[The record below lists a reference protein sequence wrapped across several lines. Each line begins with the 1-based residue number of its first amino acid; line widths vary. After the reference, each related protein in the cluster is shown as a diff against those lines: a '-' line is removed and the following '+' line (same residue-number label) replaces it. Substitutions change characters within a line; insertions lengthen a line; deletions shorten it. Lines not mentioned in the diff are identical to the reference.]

1 MLVNKLLFSL
11 FIVTSSMPALAFN
24 KDFTIISDKIPY
36 EFNIMF
42 NSMKDQSK
50 NINDQIKLIGYAED
64 LNRNLGFLEKEH
76 IFLLMKAEVTKSVL
90 EYRFE
95 KTREFGI
102 SNNIILKLENK
113 LNAQERYLTDFSKW
127 IWRAI
132 VAELKFRQKMGLIS
146 DTPFN
151 PELFRDDKKAQAVR
165 FKRYLHYLMPWI
177 DQMDN
182 LDHQGFNQL
191 TQKVSWEILR
201 KLNDRSLL
209 FKNMS
214 YAQAEVQTQLFNI
227 PAKLQNLTP
236 DKVKELQYL
245 EESKSLKEESQENKT
260 RAREKMDQLV
270 PDDLSPLSDEISK
283 KLESEEP

>member
-1 MLVNKLLFSL
+1 MNKLLLSL
-11 FIVTSSMPALAFN
+11 FLLTFSPPSLGFN
-24 KDFTIISDKIPY
+24 KDFTVISDKIPY
-36 EFNIMF
+36 EFSVMF
-42 NSMKDQSK
+42 NSMKDQTK
-50 NINDQIKLIGYAED
+50 NINDQIKLVGFAED

-76 IFLLMKAEVTKSVL
+76 IFFLMKSEVSKSVL

-102 SNNIILKLENK
+102 TNHLILKLENK
-113 LNAQERYLTDFSKW
+113 LNASERYLTDFSKW

-132 VAELKFRQKMGLIS
+132 VAELKYRQKMGLITDS
-146 DTPFN
+146 PFN
-151 PELFRDDKKAQAVR
+151 PELFRDDKKIQAVR
-165 FKRYLHYLMPWI
+165 FKKYLHYLMPWI

-182 LDHQGFNQL
+182 LDHQDFNL
-191 TQKVSWEILR
+191 LAQKVSWEILR

-214 YAQAEVQTQLFNI
+214 YAQADVQTILFNI

-236 DKVKELQYL
+236 DKVKELQFL
-245 EESKSLKEESQENKT
+245 ENSKTLKEESQESKT
-260 RAREKMDQLV
+260 EAKEKMDQLS

-283 KLESEEP
+283 KIQNQEP